1 MYHSMLTP
9 GSSASPKQLLDLPRV
24 KEETPS
30 TPTEHYSPNN
40 LKYYNEH
47 LSESQF
53 NLILINCA
61 LRLLKLSYPK
71 EQDFEEHKL
80 RFFIVELVRR
90 SKTTTQSLQICCYYL
105 YKLINKNSHPVKLCP
120 KKLFLGMLI
129 LASKFNQDHNY
140 SFKTWL
146 KICGC
151 KQDDDSS
158 SLNLKKL
165 RESEAHCLSLL
176 SYDLYING
184 KKYENWCNVLLIF
197 GYEFISLHQVTLGV
211 MTWCTKDGN
220 ASKLCRW
227 KKFLERM
234 DDRSLNETKVHFKQY
249 YANQIGTKVVTTP
262 LPEVSLLFGKRSLAA
277 ESATNKRVC
286 I

>member
-1 MYHSMLTP
+1 MLTP
-9 GSSASPKQLLDLPRV
+9 ENSVSPKQLIDLPPRG
-24 KEETPS
+24 EDTPH
-30 TPTEHYSPNN
+30 TPAEHYLPNN

-47 LSESQF
+47 LNESQF
-53 NLILINCA
+53 NSILINCA
-61 LRLLKLSYPK
+61 LRLLKLSYPD
-71 EQDFEEHKL
+71 EEDFEEHKL
-80 RFFIVELVRR
+80 RFFIVELLRR

-105 YKLINKNSHPVKLCP
+105 FKIINKSHDQVKLCP

-151 KQDDDSS
+151 KQDDESS

-165 RESEAHCLSLL
+165 KVAETHCLLL
-176 SYDLYING
+176 LNYELYINSI
-184 KKYENWCNVLLIF
+184 KYENWCNVLLIF
-197 GYEFISLHQVTLGV
+197 GYEFISLHQVNLGV
-211 MTWCTKDGN
+211 LTWCTKNQN
-220 ASKLCRW
+220 AQKLCRW
-227 KKFLERM
+227 KRFLERM
-234 DDRSLNETKVHFKQY
+234 DDKLLQDTKVQFKQY

-262 LPEVSLLFGKRSLAA
+262 LPEVSLLFGKRSLGADT
-277 ESATNKRVC
+277 SSNKRVC

>member
-1 MYHSMLTP
+1 MLTP
-9 GSSASPKQLLDLPRV
+9 DNSISPKQLIDLPARDQG
-24 KEETPS
+24 TPH
-30 TPTEHYSPNN
+30 TPAENYLPNN

-53 NLILINCA
+53 NSILINCA

-71 EQDFEEHKL
+71 EEDFEEHKL
-80 RFFIVELVRR
+80 RFFIVELLRR

-105 YKLINKNSHPVKLCP
+105 FKIINKPQRPVQLCP

-158 SLNLKKL
+158 SLNLKRLKY
-165 RESEAHCLSLL
+165 SENHCLLL
-176 SYDLYING
+176 LNYELYINNV
-184 KKYENWCNVLLIF
+184 KYENWCNVLLIF
-197 GYEFISLHQVTLGV
+197 GYEFISLHHVGLGV
-211 MTWCTKDGN
+211 LTWCTTNEN
-220 ASKLCRW
+220 AQKLCRW
-227 KKFLERM
+227 KRFLERM
-234 DDRSLNETKVHFKQY
+234 DDNLLREIKVQFKQY
-249 YANQIGTKVVTTP
+249 YANHIGTKVVTTP
-262 LPEVSLLFGKRSLAA
+262 LPEVNLLFKKRSLDA
-277 ESATNKRVC
+277 EATPHKRVC